1 MSCKIPE
8 EIYKKAILKW
18 KSLHPEQFYLNIP
31 TKEVIEVEGFG
42 KVNIGRK
49 INNMRTGFKKIQNKE
64 YSSKSTSLTKDQF
77 IWYTKHG
84 MIWDYV
90 KWQKEVFHMAALQWK
105 KKHPE
110 EKYLNIPQNEVIF
123 IKGIGLVNIGHKI
136 NSLRTI
142 YKEMQEGKST
152 GTHKR
157 LSPEEILWWTNQG
170 MIWIY
175 QKRQKKNVDKSY
187 KRKLMLLLVFLQEFN
202 LNLYTISKYIN
213 QHKNPI
219 EESIKKA
226 ILSQYKKDNNHITE
240 RIYSDL
246 IQAIDIKKSKNE
258 LEEELSRNKQFIIDV
273 YGISEKEYNIV
284 TQTFLKY
291 ATTIRTYQIYEVGL
305 ETNYQEKIKKI
316 EKYNLTREEIEES
329 LLVPLEFKDKQLL
342 DPKSE
347 IYSHRQIIRQYV
359 IDWNEYT
366 DEEKIEVIKQ
376 NKFSQSEVLYI
387 ENTREKINQTLHI
400 VQSLRRKTNHYIKSQ
415 KIKY

>member
-1 MSCKIPE
+1 MN
-8 EIYKKAILKW
+8 
-18 KSLHPEQFYLNIP
+18 NIQL
-31 TKEVIEVEGFG
+31 F
-42 KVNIGRK
+42 
-49 INNMRTGFKKIQNKE
+49 E
-64 YSSKSTSLTKDQF
+64 YS
-77 IWYTKHG
+77 
-84 MIWDYV
+84 
-90 KWQKEVFHMAALQWK
+90 

-213 QHKNPI
+213 QHKNPV

-226 ILSQYKKDNNHITE
+226 ILSQYKKDNSHITE

-291 ATTIRTYQIYEVGL
+291 ATTIRKYQIYEVGL

-316 EKYNLTREEIEES
+316 GKYNLTREEIEES

-366 DEEKIEVIKQ
+366 DEEKIEVIKR
-376 NKFSQSEVLYI
+376 NGISQSEVLYI
-387 ENTREKINQTLHI
+387 EKTREKIDQVTRT
-400 VQSLRRKTNHYIKSQ
+400 VQLYRKKGNN
-415 KIKY
+415 KYVKK